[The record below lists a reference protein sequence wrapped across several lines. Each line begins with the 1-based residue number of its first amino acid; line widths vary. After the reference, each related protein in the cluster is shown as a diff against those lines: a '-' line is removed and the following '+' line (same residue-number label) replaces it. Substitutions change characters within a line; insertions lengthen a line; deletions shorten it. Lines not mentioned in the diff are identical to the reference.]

1 MKSLSDELTVLIV
14 EDERPI
20 PDVFTEFLQ
29 DDYDVRTAYTG
40 EQALELF
47 DADVDIVLLDRRLP
61 GISGDEVLGEIRTSG
76 HDCRVAMVSAVDP
89 TEEMLK
95 LDIDEY
101 VVKPVSRA
109 ELLDLLDEM
118 SRRLVLENDLQQYL
132 ALTSRKQALEAEQTL
147 DSLLANPQYRE
158 VLSELAKQ
166 RKTFTETLA
175 QQAKHSAR
183 PEHHYSLREIF
194 FAVVAMGLL
203 AVVLVAIHAL
213 IPDASDRLLARG
225 PSINPVVAYATA
237 FVHLNDA
244 HLYGNLA
251 GLLFVSLLTYFL
263 CLRLVAAEWFY
274 LTFVLILVCVP
285 VAIALSVYGLLDP
298 FIGPVPLLVGFSGIV
313 SAFVGFSFLSFLS
326 LLRLVYSPRS
336 VLLIGSLSAL
346 TATSFIFLLHDV
358 GGVGVLVA
366 TALALVGALVIEMG
380 VSYGSEYLDW
390 RPVLEAVITACVLGG
405 LYAVFGIGVVPQ
417 GESISQYTVVGHVLG
432 LSFGFLIGLL
442 TALAL
447 NVYPVREWV
456 TENGYA
462 LPERLL

>member
-1 MKSLSDELTVLIV
+1 MSTQSETLTVLIV

-20 PDVFTEFLQ
+20 ADVFTEFLQ
-29 DDYDVRTAYTG
+29 DDYNVRTAYTG

-61 GISGDEVLGEIRTSG
+61 GISGDDVLGEIRQSS

-89 TEEMLK
+89 TAQMLK

-101 VVKPVSRA
+101 VVKPVSRE

-118 SRRLVLENDLQQYL
+118 SRRLVLEKDLQQYL
-132 ALTSRKQALEAEQTL
+132 ALTSRKQALEAEHTL

-158 VLSELAKQ
+158 VLSELARQ
-166 RKTFTETLA
+166 RKAFTETLA
-175 QQAKHSAR
+175 EQAKHSAR

-194 FAVVAMGLL
+194 FAVIAVSLL
-203 AVVLVAIHAL
+203 AVVLFAIHAL

-225 PSINPVVAYATA
+225 PSMNPVVAYATA
-237 FVHLNDA
+237 FVHVDDA

-251 GLLFVSLLTYFL
+251 GLLFVSLLTYFV

-285 VAIALSVYGLLDP
+285 VASVITVYGVFEPL
-298 FIGPVPLLVGFSGIV
+298 IGPIPLMIGFSGIV

-336 VLLIGSLSAL
+336 VLLIGCLSAL
-346 TATSFIFLLHDV
+346 TATSFALLLQDV
-358 GGVGVLVA
+358 SGVVFLVA
-366 TALALVGALVIEMG
+366 TALVLVGALIIEMG
-380 VSYGSEYLDW
+380 VSYGSGYIDW
-390 RPVLEAVITACVLGG
+390 RPVLEAVVTACVLGG
-405 LYAVFGIGVVPQ
+405 LYAIFAIGVVTE
-417 GESISQYTVVGHVLG
+417 GESVSQYTVVGHLLG
-432 LSFGFLIGLL
+432 LSFGFLIGLFS
-442 TALAL
+442 ALVL
-447 NVYPVREWV
+447 NLYPVGEWV
-456 TENGYA
+456 TEKGYP